1 MGAMPECYGRP
12 PLGRYV
18 GTAIAAALLLAAGVA
33 RASSSTASGT
43 EARSARASIDFAIRI
58 PQVLSLR
65 TLDGR
70 GTIEVPADV
79 PGGPAV
85 VVPDAA
91 SFEIRSNL
99 PGYGLRFEITDPD
112 VVAVDVAGLDR
123 ELRVTPGGAIVRF
136 PPIAAPDR
144 KLRRTL
150 AYRLVF
156 REGVT
161 PGRRPMPVAYSL
173 LGE

>member
-1 MGAMPECYGRP
+1 MPPCYGRP

-18 GTAIAAALLLAAGVA
+18 GTAIAAALLLLAASTA
-33 RASSSTASGT
+33 RASSSTASGV
-43 EARSARASIDFAIRI
+43 EALAARASIDFDIRI

-70 GTIEVPADV
+70 RTIEVPADEAAER
-79 PGGPAV
+79 AV

-99 PGYGLRFEITDPD
+99 PGYSLRFQITDPD
-112 VVAVDVAGLDR
+112 VVAVEVTGLGR

-136 PPIAAPDR
+136 PAITAADR

-150 AYRLVF
+150 GYRLVF